1 MSWQELQSPTQG
13 PTSDT
18 IGYPEAAELLH
29 VAPGTLYA
37 WVHKKRV
44 PHFRLSG
51 RCVRFSRADLL
62 AWMAGHAVA
71 SRSGEVAK

>member
-1 MSWQELQSPTQG
+1 MNNDNTASHHP
-13 PTSDT
+13 PADI
-18 IGYPEAAELLH
+18 IGYNEAAVLLG
-29 VAPGTLYA
+29 VKLSTLYG
-37 WVHKKRV
+37 WVHHKQV

>member
-1 MSWQELQSPTQG
+1 MSYAELQPTTQG
-13 PTSDT
+13 RASDT

-37 WVHKKRV
+37 WVHQKRI

-62 AWMAGHAVA
+62 AWMAGHAVSPPKA
-71 SRSGEVAK
+71 VAQ